1 MRISW
6 VFQRAF
12 LKVYIRSK
20 NQSMLTITA
29 YMPVMGTLT
38 LWAIMTVKTSEELG
52 IGVVPMLAS
61 VESRQMM
68 T

>member
-1 MRISW
+1 
-6 VFQRAF
+6 
-12 LKVYIRSK
+12 
-20 NQSMLTITA
+20 MLTMTA

-61 VESRQMM
+61 VESRQMIK
-68 T
+68 